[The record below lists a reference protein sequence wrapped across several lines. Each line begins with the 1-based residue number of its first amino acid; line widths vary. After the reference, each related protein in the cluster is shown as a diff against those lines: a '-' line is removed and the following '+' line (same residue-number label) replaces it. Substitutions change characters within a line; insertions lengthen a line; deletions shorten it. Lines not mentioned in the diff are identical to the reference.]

1 MMYAG
6 SSLRCNLGAVRH
18 YQYLWNEPGA
28 RRLVAS
34 GFEFRDLVP
43 LLATGGGIYLLR
55 HQWDGDCREGITF
68 VAAADL
74 PALAGADLYEWGDFV
89 WADYA
94 SPEPPTLLPEAMAEL
109 LYFGHA
115 AAPLRDIAIHG
126 LGNRF
131 LGAGHDDGW
140 RLSLHYTDW
149 RHVEELLDSLLPS
162 SVLAVIGAELRDG
175 TCGFWIERGVIAR
188 AEMTIDVDAV
198 ISRRG

>member
-1 MMYAG
+1 
-6 SSLRCNLGAVRH
+6 VRASGRYVVAH
-18 YQYLWNEPGA
+18 VRGTRGA
-28 RRLVAS
+28 RETTRAVPDTVS
-34 GFEFRDLVP
+34 GRVDPRES
-43 LLATGGGIYLLR
+43 GLLR
-55 HQWDGDCREGITF
+55 HQWDGDCHAGITF

-140 RLSLHYTDW
+140 RLILHYTDR

-175 TCGFWIERGVIAR
+175 TCGSWIERGR
-188 AEMTIDVDAV
+188 FRL
-198 ISRRG
+198 S